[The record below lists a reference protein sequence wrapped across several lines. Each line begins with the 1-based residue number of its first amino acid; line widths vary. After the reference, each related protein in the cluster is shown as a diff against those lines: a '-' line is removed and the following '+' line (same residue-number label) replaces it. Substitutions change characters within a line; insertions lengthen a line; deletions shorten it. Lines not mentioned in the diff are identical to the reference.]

1 MKWAAMVLSAGI
13 AISTERHSFLPL
25 LGSIFPAKQSDTLTG
40 GAFFEQLNERG
51 NAMNANTRM
60 FTIAVLAST
69 FAAAAWAQELG
80 RVHFQTS
87 CTPQAQEKFD
97 RALAMVHSF
106 VYPDSVQAFTDVAA
120 ADPQCAIA
128 YWGIAISHRPNPL
141 ILPLSAAVLK
151 NGWEAVEKGKA
162 IGAKTERERDWLA
175 AIELYYKDYDKVDQ
189 TTRGLA
195 YEKAMEQLV
204 QKYPD
209 DPEAVVFYALALN
222 ETALP
227 ADKTY
232 ANQLK
237 AGAILEKV
245 LVTQPN
251 HPGALHYLIH
261 SYDYTPLAQRALSA
275 ANKYAGIAPAAQH
288 AQHMPA
294 HTYSML
300 GLWAQSVESN
310 TKSREAAQEQA
321 ARLWPG
327 ATHPGVPHHLDF
339 TEYGLLQMGQEHRAK
354 QVRDDTNAIKKLG
367 FEFMPSYTALAAV
380 PARFALERQAWK
392 EGAVL
397 EPRGSQFPQA
407 EAITHFAR
415 AIGSARSGDLAAAQQ
430 GVDKL
435 KELRAT
441 LEKANQSY
449 WAEQVEIQMLAA
461 SAWIA
466 QAKGQKEEAL
476 KFMRTTADLED
487 NSEKHIAMENRLYPM
502 RELLGDLLLE
512 QQQLA
517 QALMEYETALQST
530 PNRLRGLYGAA
541 KAAEGA
547 RQPEKA
553 AGYYRQLAD
562 LTKDAD
568 ADRVEIRE
576 AKAFLTR

>member
-1 MKWAAMVLSAGI
+1 
-13 AISTERHSFLPL
+13 
-25 LGSIFPAKQSDTLTG
+25 
-40 GAFFEQLNERG
+40 
-51 NAMNANTRM
+51 MNANSRTLA
-60 FTIAVLAST
+60 IALLASALPT
-69 FAAAAWAQELG
+69 AAWAQDLG

-97 RALAMVHSF
+97 RGLAMVHSF
-106 VYPDSVQAFTDVAA
+106 VYPDSVQAFTEAAA

-141 ILPLSAAVLK
+141 ILPLAAAVLK
-151 NGWEAVEKGKA
+151 NGWEAVEKGNA

-195 YEKAMEQLV
+195 YEKAMEQLM

-209 DPEAVVFYALALN
+209 DQEAAIFYALALN
-222 ETALP
+222 ETALHS
-227 ADKTY
+227 DKTY
-232 ANQLK
+232 AKQLK

-245 LVTQPN
+245 AATLPE
-251 HPGALHYLIH
+251 HPGVLHYLIH
-261 SYDYTPLAQRALSA
+261 TYDYPPLAQRGLDA
-275 ANKYAGIAPAAQH
+275 ANKYARVAPAAQH

-300 GLWAQSVESN
+300 GLWPQSVESN
-310 TKSREAAQEQA
+310 IKSRLRAQEQA

-327 ATHPGVPHHLDF
+327 VTHPSEPHHLDF
-339 TEYGLLQMGQEHRAK
+339 AEYALLQMGKEGHAK
-354 QVRDDTNAIKKLG
+354 QLRDDSNAIKKLG
-367 FEFMPSYTALAAV
+367 FEFLGSYTGLAAV
-380 PARFALERQAWK
+380 PARFALERQAWN
-392 EGAVL
+392 EAATL

-407 EAITHFAR
+407 EAITYFAR
-415 AIGSARSGDLAAAQQ
+415 AIGSARSGDLAEAHQ

-435 KELRAT
+435 KDLRAT

-449 WAEQVEIQMLAA
+449 WAEQVEVQILAA

-466 QAKGQKEEAL
+466 QTKGQKEEAL
-476 KFMRTTADLED
+476 KFMRAAADLED

-512 QQQLA
+512 QQQPA
-517 QALMEYETALQST
+517 QALNEYETSLGST

-547 RQPEKA
+547 GQSEKA
-553 AGYYRQLAD
+553 ATYFGKLAE

-568 ADRVEIRE
+568 TDRVEIRE
-576 AKAFLTR
+576 ARAFLGRR

>member
-1 MKWAAMVLSAGI
+1 MKANSRTFAI
-13 AISTERHSFLPL
+13 AL
-25 LGSIFPAKQSDTLTG
+25 
-40 GAFFEQLNERG
+40 
-51 NAMNANTRM
+51 
-60 FTIAVLAST
+60 LASA
-69 FAAAAWAQELG
+69 FATAAWAQDLG

-97 RALAMVHSF
+97 RGLAMVHSF
-106 VYPDSVQAFTDVAA
+106 VYPDSVQAFTEAAA

-141 ILPLSAAVLK
+141 ILPLAAAVLK
-151 NGWEAVEKGKA
+151 NGLEAVEKGKA
-162 IGAKTERERDWLA
+162 IGAKTDRERDWLA

-204 QKYPD
+204 KKYPD
-209 DPEAVVFYALALN
+209 DQEAVIFYALALN

-227 ADKTY
+227 SDKTY
-232 ANQLK
+232 AKQLK
-237 AGAILEKV
+237 AGAILEKI
-245 LVTQPN
+245 LATQPD
-251 HPGALHYLIH
+251 HPGAVHYLIH
-261 SYDYTPLAQRALSA
+261 TYDYPPLAQRGLDA
-275 ANKYAGIAPAAQH
+275 ANKYAEIAPAAQH
-288 AQHMPA
+288 ALHMPA

-300 GLWAQSVESN
+300 GLWAQSVASN
-310 TKSREAAQEQA
+310 TKSRASAQEFA
-321 ARLWPG
+321 ARIWPG
-327 ATHPGVPHHLDF
+327 AAHPSEPHHLDF
-339 TEYGLLQMGQEHRAK
+339 MEYALLQMGQEQRAK
-354 QVRDDTNAIKKLG
+354 QVRDDNNAIKKLG
-367 FEFMPSYTALAAV
+367 FEFMPSYTGLAAV

-392 EGAVL
+392 EAAAL

-407 EAITHFAR
+407 EAITYFAR
-415 AIGSARSGDLAAAQQ
+415 AIGSARSGDLTAAQQ
-430 GVDKL
+430 GLDKL

-466 QAKGQKEEAL
+466 HAKGQKDEAL
-476 KFMRTTADLED
+476 KLMRAAADVED

-512 QQQLA
+512 QQQPE
-517 QALMEYETALQST
+517 QALTEYESSLQSM

-553 AGYYRQLAD
+553 ATYFRKLGE
-562 LTKDAD
+562 LTKDSD
-568 ADRVEIRE
+568 SDRVEIRE
-576 AKAFLTR
+576 AKDFLARR